1 VDKKKLSACIIL
13 LFSFVSFTTLAKDSR
28 EVGDSP
34 PRIIGGQDTAEGAW
48 PWQALVLV
56 GDGACGG
63 SLIAPTWVLTAAHCF
78 LNGEVSAVAVP
89 ATTEIQVILGRRDLT
104 TNVGEV
110 FTGSGIV
117 GVRVHPEGRSQYLR
131 TGREPRRK
139 LEPR

>member
-1 VDKKKLSACIIL
+1 
-13 LFSFVSFTTLAKDSR
+13 
-28 EVGDSP
+28 
-34 PRIIGGQDTAEGAW
+34 
-48 PWQALVLV
+48 V

-78 LNGEVSAVAVP
+78 LNGEGSAVAVP
-89 ATTEIQVILGRRDLT
+89 VTTEIQVILGRRDLT

-117 GVRVHPEGRSQYLR
+117 GGRVHPEGRSQYLW